1 MTFPCL
7 LVCDSYTLKTTS
19 YPVLLVLL
27 LVLCISVHV
36 GAHAGVAGG
45 AGDAA
50 DAVGRVL
57 PPDAKVRLLIL
68 LLLLLTAVT
77 AG

>member
-1 MTFPCL
+1 MSLSCL
-7 LVCDSYTLKTTS
+7 LVTHRRLKSAS

-27 LVLCISVHV
+27 LVFGVGVHV
-36 GAHAGVAGG
+36 GAHAGVAGR

-50 DAVGRVL
+50 DAVRGVL
-57 PPDAKVRLLIL
+57 PPDAEVRLLI